1 MKRRLRV
8 AVDTGGTF
16 TDFVVLDEVSGK
28 IEVFKVPSTRGAEAD
43 GIVGGLRG
51 YLERTSSS
59 GDEVVYFSHGTT
71 VGTNAILEGTGA
83 TTGLLVTAGF
93 RGIYE
98 VGEQSR
104 PYGATTYDLFF
115 EKPRAL
121 VPARLTEEI
130 PERLL
135 YDGSVLEEL
144 DETATIEA
152 IRTLVRHGVTSI
164 AVALLFSFRNPVHE
178 RRVGELI
185 AREAPHVNVS
195 LSSDVAPQIRE
206 YYRLSSTVVNA
217 YLNPKLEHYIEELDQ
232 RLDRE
237 GCEQRQR
244 YIMRSNGGVATFG
257 SAAQRSVQTILSGPA
272 AGVVAASRLISGSDA
287 FPNVVTFDMGGTS
300 TDVALIEAGRPVRR
314 TGGKVHGRDVLVP
327 MLDIHTVAAGGGTI
341 AWIDAAG
348 VLQVGPQSAGANP
361 GPVAYGTGG
370 TEPTITDANLVLGA
384 LSEDSPLAG
393 GTLRLDRA
401 AAERAI
407 RVRIAEPLG
416 ISVIAAAR
424 GIVEIVGVKMQE
436 AIKVVSSN
444 RGYDLRDFHLLAF
457 GGAGAIHAAKMSREL
472 GMRGVLVPAFPGVT
486 SALGLLLSD
495 VRYDYVVSELSRI
508 DETDLVHVRAIF
520 EQLRDRSE
528 GELLAQGFAATSLR
542 YEFAFD
548 LRYVGQG
555 YDLTVSLD
563 AIPVDA
569 ESMAATRLRFD
580 ADHAQLTGHSAPGE
594 HVEIVNYRLTAVA
607 AVPHASITSPFA
619 TGGTLAGA
627 RAGERQTWIDSE
639 VPVTT
644 LLYDRAKLPPNAE
657 IDGPAILLQ
666 NDATTFV
673 GAGQRARVVELGQIE
688 IVDRPNLA
696 PVQAAAAVV
705 ADSSLHGLDAVTFQ
719 VVQSRLSGIVSE
731 MQDSIFRTG
740 YSTIIRE
747 SQDASC
753 MLMDADGNVVGE
765 HVILPLHVSALPEVV
780 RAVKRMFDDI
790 VPGDAF
796 ITNHPYIA
804 GVTHSMDMAV
814 ITPVFHD
821 GKLIAFC
828 GSIAHKSDLGGVV
841 PGTSYGS
848 ARELFQE
855 GIQYPPVRF
864 IAAGVPQRDI
874 EAILRSNSRTPD
886 LVIGDIRGQVGV
898 GRLGERRLADVI
910 ERYGIAAVL
919 ATFAALQDV
928 TERRI
933 RSILATWPD
942 GVHEAETFVDSDGIT
957 LDQSIRYHVR
967 IEKRGDRIAMDFSG
981 SNDQTQGPV
990 NISPSLARGC
1000 CYYALIATIDPS
1012 LPNNAGVARVVETTF
1027 RKGSVLDPHFPAPCC
1042 TYMASTTAV
1051 VEAILVA
1058 LSDFAP
1064 ARRMAGNGGVGG
1076 ISITGTRPS
1085 GGTFVQYEPSGSA
1098 YGGRAT
1104 SDGVSGIA
1112 VLLSNTRTA
1121 SIEILESEFPTRVR
1135 RFELVRD
1142 SGGPGRYRGG
1152 LSPRRVWEVLV
1163 DNAQLTC
1170 RGGKH
1175 TIPPPGSDGGEPG
1188 RLGSLTLNAGTPAEK
1203 ALPSRFSGVRM
1214 MRGDLLR
1221 LERAG
1226 GGGLGNPRE
1235 RPFEAILS
1243 DVLDG
1248 YVSRQAAIDRYGV
1261 DAARLD
1267 GALASWLAPTPVS
1280 V

>member
-1 MKRRLRV
+1 VERRLRV

-16 TDFVVLDEVSGK
+16 TDFVALDEISGRFD
-28 IEVFKVPSTRGAEAD
+28 VFKVPSTRGAEAD
-43 GIVGGLRG
+43 GIVAGLRG
-51 YLERTSSS
+51 YLERIGGQGS
-59 GDEVVYFSHGTT
+59 DVVYFSHGTT
-71 VGTNAILEGTGA
+71 VGTNAMLEENGA
-83 TTGLLVTAGF
+83 KTGLLVTAGF

-115 EKPRAL
+115 ERPHAL

-135 YDGSVLEEL
+135 YDGSVLDEL
-144 DETATIEA
+144 DEAAAVDA
-152 IRTLVRHGVTSI
+152 IRTLLRHGVTSI
-164 AVALLFSFRNPVHE
+164 AVALLFSFRNPAHE

-185 AREAPHVNVS
+185 AREAPGVNVS

-217 YLNPKLEHYIEELDQ
+217 YLNPKLENYIDELDR
-232 RLDRE
+232 RLNDE
-237 GCEQRQR
+237 ECGERQR
-244 YIMRSNGGVATFG
+244 YIMRSNGGVATFE
-257 SAAQRSVQTILSGPA
+257 AAARRSVQTILSGPA
-272 AGVVAASRLISGSDA
+272 AGVVAASRLIAGSRD

-300 TDVALIEAGRPVRR
+300 TDVALIENGRPVRR
-314 TGGKVHGRDVLVP
+314 TGGKIHGRDVQVS

-341 AWIDAAG
+341 AWIDTAG
-348 VLQVGPQSAGANP
+348 VLQVGPKSAGANP
-361 GPVAYGTGG
+361 GPVCYGKGG
-370 TEPTITDANLVLGA
+370 TEPTITDANVVLGA
-384 LSEDSPLAG
+384 LSEESPLAG

-401 AAERAI
+401 AAEAAI
-407 RVRIAEPLG
+407 RERLAEPLG

-424 GIVEIVGVKMQE
+424 GIVEIVSVKMQE

-457 GGAGAIHAAKMSREL
+457 GGAGAIHAAKMAQEL

-495 VRYDYVVSELSRI
+495 VRHDYVVSKLSTI
-508 DETDLVHVRAIF
+508 TETEVSAVGEIFKKLRAQG
-520 EQLRDRSE
+520 ES
-528 GELLAQGFAATSLR
+528 ELLAQGFAATSLR
-542 YEFAFD
+542 FEYAFD

-555 YDLTVSLD
+555 YDLTVVLDDAPLDEASLHD
-563 AIPVDA
+563 VR
-569 ESMAATRLRFD
+569 TRFD
-580 ADHAQLTGHSAPGE
+580 AQHAQLTGHSAPDE
-594 HVEIVNYRLTAVA
+594 HVEIVNYRLSAIA
-607 AVPHASITSPFA
+607 AVPQVSISSPFA
-619 TGGTLAGA
+619 PDGTIEAA
-627 RAGERQTWIDSE
+627 RLGERLTCIE
-639 VPVTT
+639 GELPLTT
-644 LLYDRAKLPPNAE
+644 ALYDRAKLPPGAE

-666 NDATTFV
+666 NDATTVV
-673 GAGQRARVVELGQIE
+673 GTGQRARVVELGQIE
-688 IVDRPNLA
+688 IVDR
-696 PVQAAAAVV
+696 
-705 ADSSLHGLDAVTFQ
+705 SSLAKPSGGTGSQRAVDAVTFQ
-719 VVQSRLSGIVSE
+719 VIQSRLSGIVSE

-753 MLMDADGNVVGE
+753 MLLDADGNVVGE
-765 HVILPLHVSALPEVV
+765 NVVLPLHVSALPEVV
-780 RAVKRMFDDI
+780 RAVRRDFDDI
-790 VPGDAF
+790 APGDAF
-796 ITNHPYIA
+796 ITNHPYLA

-814 ITPVFHD
+814 VTPVFHD
-821 GKLIAFC
+821 GTLIAFC

-864 IAAGVPQRDI
+864 VAGGVPLRDI
-874 EAILRSNSRTPD
+874 EAILRANSRTPD

-898 GRLGERRLADVI
+898 GRLGERRLADLI
-910 ERYGIAAVL
+910 ERYGIEPVL
-919 ATFAALQDV
+919 ETFALLQDV

-933 RSILATWPD
+933 RAVLATWPD
-942 GVHEAETFVDSDGIT
+942 GVHEAETYVDTDGIT
-957 LDQSIRYHVR
+957 LDLPVRYHVR
-967 IEKRGDRIAMDFSG
+967 IEKQGDRIAFDFTG
-981 SNDQTQGPV
+981 CNDQTQGPV

-1000 CYYALIATIDPS
+1000 CYYVLIAMIDPS

-1027 RKGSVLDPHFPAPCC
+1027 RKGSVVDPNFPAPCC
-1042 TYMASTTAV
+1042 TYMASCTAIA
-1051 VEAILVA
+1051 EAMLNA
-1058 LSDFAP
+1058 LSEFVP

-1076 ISITGTRPS
+1076 ISITGRRPS
-1085 GGTFVQYEPSGSA
+1085 GGTFVQYEPMGSA

-1121 SIEILESEFPTRVR
+1121 SIEVLESEFPTRVR
-1135 RFELVRD
+1135 RFELLRD
-1142 SGGPGRYRGG
+1142 SGGPGRHRGG
-1152 LSPRRVWEVLV
+1152 LAPRRVWEILV
-1163 DNAQLTC
+1163 DDAQLTC

-1175 TIPPPGSDGGEPG
+1175 TVQPAGAVGGMPGA
-1188 RLGSLTLNAGTPAEK
+1188 LGSLVLNPGTPGEK
-1203 ALPSRFSGVRM
+1203 NLPSRFSGVRL

-1221 LERAG
+1221 IQRAG
-1226 GGGLGNPRE
+1226 GGGLGSPHE

-1248 YVSRQAAIDRYGV
+1248 YVSRESAVRNYGA
-1261 DAARLD
+1261 DAAKLD
-1267 GALASWLAPTPVS
+1267 EAIAAWAGSAMLAR
-1280 V
+1280 

>member
-1 MKRRLRV
+1 V

-16 TDFVVLDEVSGK
+16 TDFVVLDEIGGTFD
-28 IEVFKVPSTRGAEAD
+28 VFKVPSTRGSEAD
-43 GIVGGLRG
+43 GIMAGLRD
-51 YLERTSSS
+51 YLARAGAAGS
-59 GDEVVYFSHGTT
+59 DVAYFSHGTT
-71 VGTNAILEGTGA
+71 VGTNAMLEEAGA
-83 TTGLLVTAGF
+83 KTGLLVTAGF

-115 EKPRAL
+115 ERPHAL

-144 DETATIEA
+144 DETATVEA

-164 AVALLFSFRNPVHE
+164 AVALLFSFRNPAHE

-185 AREAPHVNVS
+185 AREAPGVNVS

-206 YYRLSSTVVNA
+206 YYRLSSAVVNA
-217 YLNPKLEHYIEELDQ
+217 YLNPKLEHYIEELGK
-232 RLDRE
+232 RLTAQ
-237 GCEQRQR
+237 GCDERQR
-244 YIMRSNGGVATFG
+244 YIMRSNGGVATFE
-257 SAAQRSVQTILSGPA
+257 AAARRSVQTILSGPA
-272 AGVVAASRLISGSDA
+272 AGVVASSRLIGGGASV
-287 FPNVVTFDMGGTS
+287 PNVVTFDMGGTS
-300 TDVALIEAGRPVRR
+300 TDVALIENGRPVRR

-341 AWIDAAG
+341 AWIAAAG
-348 VLQVGPQSAGANP
+348 ALQVGPQSAGANP
-361 GPVAYGTGG
+361 GPVCYGQGG
-370 TEPTITDANLVLGA
+370 TEPTITDANVVLGA
-384 LSEDSPLAG
+384 LSEESPLAG

-407 RVRIAEPLG
+407 RERIAEPLG
-416 ISVIAAAR
+416 IPVIEAAR
-424 GIVEIVGVKMQE
+424 GMIEIVSVKMQE

-457 GGAGAIHAAKMSREL
+457 GGAGPLHAAKMAHEL

-495 VRYDYVVSELSRI
+495 VRHDYVVSKLSPI
-508 DETDLVHVRAIF
+508 AETEPGVVQSTF
-520 EQLRDRSE
+520 EQLRE
-528 GELLAQGFAATSLR
+528 QGAGELRSQGFPPEAIR
-542 YEFAFD
+542 FEYAFD

-555 YDLTVSLD
+555 YDLTVVLD
-563 AIPVDA
+563 GIPQA
-569 ESMAATRLRFD
+569 EPALREIRTRFD
-580 ADHAQLTGHSAPGE
+580 AQHAQLTGHAAPDE
-594 HVEIVNYRLTAVA
+594 QVEIVSYRVTAVA
-607 AVPHASITSPFA
+607 AVPQVSLSSPFA
-619 TGGTLAGA
+619 AAGTIAGA
-627 RAGERQTWIDSE
+627 RLGDRQTYIE
-639 VPVTT
+639 GEQPVTT
-644 LLYDRAKLPPNAE
+644 ALYDRTKLPPNAE

-666 NDATTFV
+666 NDATTV
-673 GAGQRARVVELGQIE
+673 IGTGQRARVVELGQIE
-688 IVDRPNLA
+688 IVTGAARP
-696 PVQAAAAVV
+696 AAEAET
-705 ADSSLHGLDAVTFQ
+705 LRTLDAVTFQ

-753 MLMDADGNVVGE
+753 MLLDAEGNVVGE
-765 HVILPLHVSALPEVV
+765 NVVLPLHVSALPEVV
-780 RAVKRMFDDI
+780 RAVRRTFDDI

-796 ITNHPYIA
+796 ITNHPYLA

-814 ITPVFHD
+814 VSPVFHD
-821 GKLIAFC
+821 GALIAFC

-855 GIQYPPVRF
+855 GIQYPPIRF
-864 IAAGVPQRDI
+864 IAGGVPQRDI
-874 EAILRSNSRTPD
+874 EAILRANSRTPE

-898 GRLGERRLADVI
+898 GRLGERRIADLI
-910 ERYGIAAVL
+910 ARYGIDTL
-919 ATFAALQDV
+919 LQTFALLQDV

-933 RSILATWPD
+933 RAVLATWPD
-942 GVHEAETFVDSDGIT
+942 GVHEAETYVDSDGIT
-957 LDQSIRYHVR
+957 LDRPIRYHVK
-967 IEKRGDRIAMDFSG
+967 IEKRGDRIAFDFTG

-1042 TYMASTTAV
+1042 TYMASTTAI
-1051 VEAILVA
+1051 VEAMLNA
-1058 LSDFAP
+1058 LSEFVP

-1076 ISITGTRPS
+1076 ISITGRRP
-1085 GGTFVQYEPSGSA
+1085 GGGAFVQYEPMGSA

-1112 VLLSNTRTA
+1112 VLLSNTRAA
-1121 SIEILESEFPTRVR
+1121 SIEVLESEFPTRVR
-1135 RFELVRD
+1135 RFELIRD

-1152 LSPRRVWEVLV
+1152 LSPRRVWEILV
-1163 DNAQLTC
+1163 DDAQLTC

-1175 TIPPPGSDGGEPG
+1175 IVPAEGAAGGKPGA
-1188 RLGSLTLNAGTPAEK
+1188 LGSLTLNPGTPGEQ
-1203 ALPSRFSGVRM
+1203 ALPSRFSGVKL
-1214 MRGDLLR
+1214 MRGDMLKF
-1221 LERAG
+1221 ERAG
-1226 GGGLGNPRE
+1226 GGGLGDPYA
-1235 RPFEAILS
+1235 RPFEAVLS

-1248 YVSRQAAIDRYGV
+1248 YVSRAAAIRDYGA
-1261 DAARLD
+1261 DAARID
-1267 GALASWLAPTPVS
+1267 EALAVWRGTPELVP
-1280 V
+1280 

>member
-1 MKRRLRV
+1 VRRLRV

-16 TDFVVLDEVSGK
+16 TDFVVLDEIGGTFD
-28 IEVFKVPSTRGAEAD
+28 VFKVPSTRGSEAD
-43 GIVGGLRG
+43 GIVAGLRD
-51 YLERTSSS
+51 YLARTGAS
-59 GDEVVYFSHGTT
+59 GSEVVYFSHGTT
-71 VGTNAILEGTGA
+71 VGTNAMLEETGA
-83 TTGLLVTAGF
+83 KTGLLVTAGF

-115 EKPRAL
+115 ERPHAL

-135 YDGSVLEEL
+135 FDGSVLEEL
-144 DETATIEA
+144 DEAATVDA
-152 IRTLVRHGVTSI
+152 IRRLVRHGVTSI
-164 AVALLFSFRNPVHE
+164 AVALLFSFRNPAHE

-185 AREAPHVNVS
+185 AREAPGVNVS

-217 YLNPKLEHYIEELDQ
+217 YLNPKVEHYIEELDK
-232 RLDRE
+232 RLSGE

-244 YIMRSNGGVATFG
+244 FIMRSNGGVATFG
-257 SAAQRSVQTILSGPA
+257 AAARRSVQTILSGPA
-272 AGVVAASRLISGSDA
+272 AGVVAASRLISGSSS

-300 TDVALIEAGRPVRR
+300 TDVALIENGRPVRR
-314 TGGKVHGRDVLVP
+314 TGGKIHGRDVLVP

-341 AWIDAAG
+341 AWIDTAG

-361 GPVAYGTGG
+361 GPVCYSKGG
-370 TEPTITDANLVLGA
+370 TEPTITDANVVLGA
-384 LSEDSPLAG
+384 LSEESPLAG
-393 GTLRLDRA
+393 GTLRLDRG
-401 AAERAI
+401 AAEKTI
-407 RVRIAEPLG
+407 RERIAEPLG
-416 ISVIAAAR
+416 LSVIEAAR
-424 GIVEIVGVKMQE
+424 GIVEIVSVKMQE

-457 GGAGAIHAAKMSREL
+457 GGAGAIHAAKMAQEL

-495 VRYDYVVSELSRI
+495 VRHDYVVSKLSNI
-508 DETDLVHVRAIF
+508 AETGVGPIREIFSNLRA
-520 EQLRDRSE
+520 QGE
-528 GELLAQGFAATSLR
+528 GELLDQGFAGASLR
-542 YEFAFD
+542 FEYAFD

-555 YDLTVSLD
+555 YDLTVSIDDIPADD
-563 AIPVDA
+563 AALRV
-569 ESMAATRLRFD
+569 TRERFD
-580 ADHAQLTGHSAPGE
+580 AQHAQLTGHSAPDE
-594 HVEIVNYRLTAVA
+594 QVEIVNYRLTAIA
-607 AVPHASITSPFA
+607 AVPHVSISSPFA
-619 TGGTLAGA
+619 AAGTLDDA
-627 RAGERQTWIDSE
+627 RVGERQTWIE
-639 VPVTT
+639 GTQPVTT
-644 LLYDRAKLPPNAE
+644 ALYDRAKLPAGAE
-657 IDGPAILLQ
+657 LDGPAILLQ
-666 NDATTFV
+666 NDATTVV
-673 GAGQRARVVELGQIE
+673 GTGQRARVVELGQIE
-688 IVDRPNLA
+688 IVDVPDLA
-696 PVQAAAAVV
+696 QTHSAAAAQRAV
-705 ADSSLHGLDAVTFQ
+705 DAVTFQ

-753 MLMDADGNVVGE
+753 MLLDAEGNVVGE
-765 HVILPLHVSALPEVV
+765 NVVLPLHVSALPEVV
-780 RAVKRMFDDI
+780 RAVRRMFDDI

-796 ITNHPYIA
+796 ITNHPYLA

-814 ITPVFHD
+814 VTPVFHD
-821 GKLIAFC
+821 GALIAFT

-864 IAAGVPQRDI
+864 IAGGVPQRDI

-898 GRLGERRLADVI
+898 GRLGERRLAGII
-910 ERYGIAAVL
+910 ERYGIGTIL
-919 ATFAALQDV
+919 ETFSTLQDV

-933 RSILATWPD
+933 RSVLATWPD
-942 GVHEAETFVDSDGIT
+942 GVHEAETYVDTDGIT
-957 LDQSIRYHVR
+957 LDQPVHYHVR
-967 IEKRGDRIAMDFSG
+967 IEKRGDRIAFDFTG

-1000 CYYALIATIDPS
+1000 CYYVLIAMIDPT
-1012 LPNNAGVARVVETTF
+1012 LPNNAGVARVVETSF

-1042 TYMASTTAV
+1042 TYMATTTAIA
-1051 VEAILVA
+1051 EAMLVA
-1058 LSDFAP
+1058 LSEFVP
-1064 ARRMAGNGGVGG
+1064 SRRMAGNGGVGG
-1076 ISITGTRPS
+1076 ISITGRRPS
-1085 GGTFVQYEPSGSA
+1085 GGTFVQYEPMGSA

-1112 VLLSNTRTA
+1112 VLLSNTRSA

-1135 RFELVRD
+1135 RFELIRD
-1142 SGGPGRYRGG
+1142 SGGPGRFRGG

-1163 DNAQLTC
+1163 DDAQLTC

-1175 TIPPPGSDGGEPG
+1175 TIPPAGAAGGRPGA
-1188 RLGSLTLNAGTPAEK
+1188 LGSLIVNPGTPAEK
-1203 ALPSRFSGVRM
+1203 VLPSRFSGVRL
-1214 MRGDLLR
+1214 MRGDRLR
-1221 LERAG
+1221 MERAG
-1226 GGGLGNPRE
+1226 GGGLGDPGE
-1235 RPFEAILS
+1235 RPYGRVLS

-1248 YVSRQAAIDRYGV
+1248 YVSREAAIRDYGV
-1261 DAARLD
+1261 DAAKLD
-1267 GALASWLAPTPVS
+1267 AAIAAWTGQAVLAR
-1280 V
+1280 